1 MRITTPA
8 AQLAAQ
14 SASPCSAYKRAR
26 SIWQCVVKFCGSAR
40 SRSGGRGMP
49 PGKRGCQKVLR
60 HRKLFCI
67 FCPQNG
73 SCLSLPLYFLHFRF
87 TLYFFVC
94 FVFFFLFLCLLP
106 SCLATF
112 RFSFQ
117 LQVPRFFSFKCFNRN
132 LSNWKIKGLQR
143 RRQNFLLVLP
153 KGGGEGIRNFV
164 VFSKRLICRPFA

>member
-26 SIWQCVVKFCGSAR
+26 SICQCVVKFFGSAS

-60 HRKLFCI
+60 RRKLFCI

-73 SCLSLPLYFLHFRF
+73 SCLSLPPSTASTSSSPTTSSSASSSSSSSCAYFLRVSLRFGFHFSFRF
-87 TLYFFVC
+87 LV
-94 FVFFFLFLCLLP
+94 
-106 SCLATF
+106 S
-112 RFSFQ
+112 
-117 LQVPRFFSFKCFNRN
+117 
-132 LSNWKIKGLQR
+132 
-143 RRQNFLLVLP
+143 FLL
-153 KGGGEGIRNFV
+153 NA
-164 VFSKRLICRPFA
+164 LIAIYQIGK